1 MAAPFLLTTFV
12 MPSKKASARERADEF
27 LAAIGTAGG
36 PVGSPGLVSFGAGD
50 LARQVQSGNI
60 DEYGA
65 IRAQAAQA
73 QVGDP
78 RAPQPRMPQDLD
90 ASYLKLN
97 LPGSPLPH
105 NGLLTPQYL
114 RNAEMVQDQIMMN
127 EQMMASQFMPP
138 VGQLPMG
145 IQPPMPQKKGRR

>member
-1 MAAPFLLTTFV
+1 MA
-12 MPSKKASARERADEF
+12 SKKASARDRADQF
-27 LAAIGTAGG
+27 LAALGTAGG

-60 DEYGA
+60 DEYAA
-65 IRAQAAQA
+65 IRATDGQA

-78 RAPQPRMPQDLD
+78 NAPQPRMPQDLD
-90 ASYLKLN
+90 AAYLKLN
-97 LPGSPLPH
+97 LPGSPLPR
-105 NGLLTPQYL
+105 NGLLTPQFL
-114 RNAEMVQDQIMMN
+114 RNAELIQDQIMTN
-127 EQMMASQFMPP
+127 GQMVASQYMPP

>member
-1 MAAPFLLTTFV
+1 MKG
-12 MPSKKASARERADEF
+12 KKASARDRADQ
-27 LAAIGTAGG
+27 LIAAVGTAGG
-36 PVGSPGLVSFGAGD
+36 PLGAPGLVSFGAGD

-60 DEYGA
+60 DQYGA

-73 QVGDP
+73 QVGNP
-78 RAPQPRMPQDLD
+78 NAPQPRMPQDLD

-97 LPGSPLPH
+97 LPGSPLPR
-105 NGLLTPQYL
+105 NGLLAPQFV
-114 RNAEMVQDQIMMN
+114 RSAEMVQDQIMMN
-127 EQMMASQFMPP
+127 AQMMASQYMPP

>member
-1 MAAPFLLTTFV
+1 MA
-12 MPSKKASARERADEF
+12 SKKTSAREKADAF

-36 PVGSPGLVSFGAGD
+36 PVGAPGLFSFGAGD

-60 DEYGA
+60 DEYYA
-65 IRAQAAQA
+65 IRAANGGP
-73 QVGDP
+73 QVGNP
-78 RAPQPRMPQDLD
+78 NAPQPRMPQDLD

-97 LPGSPLPH
+97 LPGSPLPR

-114 RNAEMVQDQIMMN
+114 RNAEMVQDQIQVN
-127 EQMMASQFMPP
+127 EQMMVSQFMPP

>member
-1 MAAPFLLTTFV
+1 MA
-12 MPSKKASARERADEF
+12 SKKASARDRADQF
-27 LAAIGTAGG
+27 LAALGTAGG

-60 DEYGA
+60 DQYAA
-65 IRAQAAQA
+65 IRAANGGP

-78 RAPQPRMPQDLD
+78 NAPQPPMPQDLD

-97 LPGSPLPH
+97 LPGSPLPR
-105 NGLLTPQYL
+105 NGLLTPQFV
-114 RNAEMVQDQIMMN
+114 RNAEIIQDQILVN
-127 EQMMASQFMPP
+127 GQMVASQFMPP

>member
-1 MAAPFLLTTFV
+1 MA
-12 MPSKKASARERADEF
+12 SEKASARKRTEDF

-36 PVGSPGLVSFGAGD
+36 PLGAPGLFSFGAGD

-60 DEYGA
+60 DEYYA
-65 IRAQAAQA
+65 IRNMNGGVE
-73 QVGDP
+73 VGNP
-78 RAPQPRMPQDLD
+78 NAPQPPMPRDLD

-97 LPGSPLPH
+97 LPGSPLPR
-105 NGLLTPQYL
+105 NGLLTPQFI
-114 RNAEMVQDQIMMN
+114 RNAELVQDQIQAS
-127 EQMMASQFMPP
+127 EQMMVSQYIPP